1 MHEQD
6 IRRAV
11 DRAGNLDSAP
21 AQHTADYLSREPGA
35 GARQAGGAAGR
46 HERRTRRQ
54 RQRTTAVEVGADGR
68 AVEVPVPDQPTA
80 RLTMDRETFIVIAGG
95 RRDPEP
101 GAVAVEGDE
110 ALAGNLL
117 AMMAVTP

>member
-1 MHEQD
+1 MLGK
-6 IRRAV
+6 RVAPP
-11 DRAGNLDSAP
+11 AGTSVVLDVSGSAP
-21 AQHTADYLSREPGA
+21 H
-35 GARQAGGAAGR
+35 
-46 HERRTRRQ
+46 
-54 RQRTTAVEVGADGR
+54 AVEMGADGR
-68 AVEVPVPDQPTA
+68 AVEVPLPDQPTA

-101 GAVAVEGDE
+101 GAVAIEGDE